1 MAKEKV
7 KKPFYKKWWIWAIAV
22 VVIFAFA
29 QGGGDADSKADAPAA
44 SKPSA
49 EPKASPE
56 ADAAAKE
63 DAPVAEEAPEAE
75 EPEAAA
81 YKIGDK
87 VTVGDME
94 YVINDKKVK
103 SKVGPAIAPTEA
115 SGEFVI
121 IDVTLKN
128 NGNDAVTVDSS
139 FFKLQQGEKTF
150 EADSM
155 ASMSAN
161 QGNDGG
167 IENSFFYEEVNPDSK
182 ITGKVAFDVS
192 AKVASSKDLQL
203 QVQTGIWGTETEVI
217 GLN

>member
-22 VVIFAFA
+22 IVVFAFA
-29 QGGGDADSKADAPAA
+29 QGGGDAETTADASTAESSPAA
-44 SKPSA
+44 KDSSPADKTPA
-49 EPKASPE
+49 KEEPKS
-56 ADAAAKE
+56 
-63 DAPVAEEAPEAE
+63 
-75 EPEAAA
+75 EPEAPA

-87 VTVGDME
+87 VAVGDIE
-94 YVINDKKVK
+94 YVINDKMTTA
-103 SKVGPAIAPTEA
+103 KVGPSIAPTKA

-128 NGNDAVTVDSS
+128 NGNEAVTVDSS

-150 EADSM
+150 EADAM

-167 IENSFFYEEVNPDSK
+167 IDNSFFLQEVNPDSK

-192 AKVASSKDLQL
+192 KKIASSKDLQL

-217 GLN
+217 GLK

>member
-22 VVIFAFA
+22 VVVFAIA
-29 QGGGDADSKADAPAA
+29 QGGGDSETSADATTSNNAA
-44 SKPSA
+44 A
-49 EPKASPE
+49 E
-56 ADAAAKE
+56 ADAAAKTAQE
-63 DAPVAEEAPEAE
+63 ADAAESAKE
-75 EPEAAA
+75 EPKEEEPS

-94 YVINDKKVK
+94 YVINEKTT
-103 SKVGPAIAPTEA
+103 SAKVGPAIAPTAA
-115 SGEFVI
+115 SGKFVI

-128 NGNDAVTVDSS
+128 NGNEAVTVDSN

-167 IENSFFYEEVNPDSK
+167 IDNSFFLQEVNPDSE
-182 ITGKVAFDVS
+182 ISGKVAFDVS
-192 AKVASSKDLQL
+192 KKVADSKDLLL
-203 QVQTGIWGTETEVI
+203 QVQTGFWGTETGI
-217 GLN
+217 IALN

>member
-22 VVIFAFA
+22 IVVFAIA
-29 QGGGDADSKADAPAA
+29 QGGGDSDTTADATTTSNSPAAADSSSKEKAPA
-44 SKPSA
+44 KD
-49 EPKASPE
+49 EPKA
-56 ADAAAKE
+56 
-63 DAPVAEEAPEAE
+63 
-75 EPEAAA
+75 EPEAQA
-81 YKIGDK
+81 YKVGDK
-87 VTVGDME
+87 VAVGDLE
-94 YVINDKKVK
+94 YVINEMETA
-103 SKVGPAIAPTEA
+103 SKVGPSIAPTKA

-121 IDVTLKN
+121 IDVTLTN
-128 NGNDAVTVDSS
+128 NGNEAVTVDSS

-167 IENSFFYEEVNPDSK
+167 IDNSFFLQEVNPDST

-192 AKVASSKDLQL
+192 KKVASSKDLQL
-203 QVQTGIWGTETEVI
+203 QVQTGMWGTETEII
-217 GLN
+217 GLS

>member
-22 VVIFAFA
+22 IVVFAIA
-29 QGGGDADSKADAPAA
+29 QGGGDSDTTADATTTSNSPAAADSSSKEKVPA
-44 SKPSA
+44 KD
-49 EPKASPE
+49 EPKA
-56 ADAAAKE
+56 
-63 DAPVAEEAPEAE
+63 
-75 EPEAAA
+75 EPEAQA
-81 YKIGDK
+81 YKVGDK
-87 VTVGDME
+87 VAVGDLE
-94 YVINDKKVK
+94 YVINEMETA
-103 SKVGPAIAPTEA
+103 SKVGPSIAPTKA

-121 IDVTLKN
+121 IDVTLTN
-128 NGNDAVTVDSS
+128 NGNEAVTVDSS

-167 IENSFFYEEVNPDSK
+167 IDNSFFLQEVNPDST

-192 AKVASSKDLQL
+192 KKVASSKDLQL
-203 QVQTGIWGTETEVI
+203 QVQTGMWGTETEII
-217 GLN
+217 GLS